1 MLKNQP
7 LIRINNI
14 IMNKLNFYLALLAL
28 FTAVSVLDY
37 IDEDYKTYIKLIFY
51 ITSLGFILK
60 MMIENFDFKIQILR
74 KVVEKI
80 ESSIF
85 YIITWF
91 MVVFVLSSVVLSVVQ
106 MANLNVNDNILFIF
120 FGILGALSAKYI
132 KKKETNEMK

>member
-1 MLKNQP
+1 
-7 LIRINNI
+7 
-14 IMNKLNFYLALLAL
+14 MNKLNFYIALLAL

-37 IDEDYKTYIKLIFY
+37 IDEDYKVYIKLIFY

-74 KVVEKI
+74 KVVEKF

-91 MVVFVLSSVVLSVVQ
+91 MVVFVLSSLVLSVIQIV
-106 MANLNVNDNILFIF
+106 NLNINKNILFMF
-120 FGILGALSAKYI
+120 FGFLGALSAKYI
-132 KKKETNEMK
+132 KKKENNGIK